1 MPLMRYFL
9 FVGAALL
16 ALLFVAAEVFPTLP
30 AESAVQGTR
39 ALADVP
45 MIRIHTDRKWPE
57 RVVFDTSI
65 PTIVPARTQMA
76 KNEVSV
82 AIPAQVAQG
91 TQVAQVADVSTKV
104 TARDAFAQLVPT
116 DLKKPDP
123 KPQQKRKIA
132 KKRAA
137 PPAVLLAQ
145 QQQRPQFGFFANN
158 IW

>member
-1 MPLMRYFL
+1 MPVMRYFL
-9 FVGAALL
+9 YVGAALL
-16 ALLFVAAEVFPTLP
+16 ALLFVAGEVFPTVP

-76 KNEVSV
+76 KNEASV
-82 AIPAQVAQG
+82 AVPA
-91 TQVAQVADVSTKV
+91 QVAQVADVSTKV

-123 KPQQKRKIA
+123 KPQPKRKIA

-137 PPAVLLAQ
+137 PPAVQFA

>member
-1 MPLMRYFL
+1 MPVMRYFL

-16 ALLFVAAEVFPTLP
+16 ALLFVAGEVFPTLP
-30 AESAVQGTR
+30 AESAVQETR
-39 ALADVP
+39 AMADVP

-76 KNEVSV
+76 KNEASV
-82 AIPAQVAQG
+82 AVPA
-91 TQVAQVADVSTKV
+91 QVAQVADVSTKV

-137 PPAVLLAQ
+137 PPAVQLAQ

>member
-16 ALLFVAAEVFPTLP
+16 ALLLVAGEVFPTAP
-30 AESAVQGTR
+30 AESAVQGTSV
-39 ALADVP
+39 ASDLSV
-45 MIRIHTDRKWPE
+45 IRIHTDRKWPE

-76 KNEVSV
+76 KNEASV
-82 AIPAQVAQG
+82 AVPA
-91 TQVAQVADVSTKV
+91 QVAQVADVSTKV

>member
-1 MPLMRYFL
+1 MPVMRYFL

-16 ALLFVAAEVFPTLP
+16 ALLLVAGAVFPTAP
-30 AESAVQGTR
+30 AESAAQDTR
-39 ALADVP
+39 VASDLSV
-45 MIRIHTDRKWPE
+45 IRIHSDRKWPE

-65 PTIVPARTQMA
+65 PTIVPARTQLA
-76 KNEVSV
+76 KNEAVV
-82 AIPAQVAQG
+82 AVPA
-91 TQVAQVADVSTKV
+91 AQVADTSTKV

-145 QQQRPQFGFFANN
+145 QQPRPQFGFFANN

>member
-1 MPLMRYFL
+1 MPVMRYFL

-16 ALLFVAAEVFPTLP
+16 ALLLVAGEVFPTAP
-30 AESAVQGTR
+30 AESAVQGTS
-39 ALADVP
+39 AASDLSV
-45 MIRIHTDRKWPE
+45 IRIHTDRKWPE
-57 RVVFDTSI
+57 RVVFDTTI

-76 KNEVSV
+76 KNEASV
-82 AIPAQVAQG
+82 AVPA
-91 TQVAQVADVSTKV
+91 QVAQVADVSTKV
-104 TARDAFAQLVPT
+104 TARDAYAQLVPT

-137 PPAVLLAQ
+137 PPAVQFAQ

>member
-9 FVGAALL
+9 YVGAALL
-16 ALLFVAAEVFPTLP
+16 ALLFVAGEVFPTLP
-30 AESAVQGTR
+30 AESAVQETR

-65 PTIVPARTQMA
+65 PTIAPTRTQMA
-76 KNEVSV
+76 KNEASV
-82 AIPAQVAQG
+82 AVPA
-91 TQVAQVADVSTKV
+91 QVAQVADVSTKV

-116 DLKKPDP
+116 DLKKSDP

-137 PPAVLLAQ
+137 PPPAVQLAQQ

>member
-1 MPLMRYFL
+1 MPVMRYFL

-16 ALLFVAAEVFPTLP
+16 ALLLVAGEVFPTAP
-30 AESAVQGTR
+30 AESAVQGTS
-39 ALADVP
+39 AASDLSV
-45 MIRIHTDRKWPE
+45 IRIHTDRKWPE
-57 RVVFDTSI
+57 RVVFDTTI

-76 KNEVSV
+76 KNEASV
-82 AIPAQVAQG
+82 AVPAQVAD
-91 TQVAQVADVSTKV
+91 TSTKM
-104 TARDAFAQLVPT
+104 TARDAYAQLVPT

-123 KPQQKRKIA
+123 KPQPKRKIA

-137 PPAVLLAQ
+137 PPAVQFA

>member
-1 MPLMRYFL
+1 MPVMRYFL

-16 ALLFVAAEVFPTLP
+16 ALLLVAAEVFPTAP
-30 AESAVQGTR
+30 AESAVQGTST
-39 ALADVP
+39 ASDLSV
-45 MIRIHTDRKWPE
+45 IRIHTDRKWPE

-65 PTIVPARTQMA
+65 PTLVPARTQLA
-76 KNEVSV
+76 KNEASV
-82 AIPAQVAQG
+82 AVPA
-91 TQVAQVADVSTKV
+91 QVAQVADVSTKV

-137 PPAVLLAQ
+137 PPAVLFAQQ